1 MMNVYYTHNYEIKA
15 ISPDINEEIAKECKC
30 SPVSISLV
38 EQFLT
43 GKSNP
48 SDYRVNI
55 IIVDGVETISLK
67 KNVITLNLV
76 RTLDT
81 YLTKIELPTEYYD
94 TLIVINDTRNKT
106 ICLRLSEQFLK
117 VIEENN
123 DIESISQFLNKGI
136 STVYITEKDN
146 PYNLLLSVDY
156 YPRGLL
162 ENGELCVTY
171 NKKCED
177 TSAYTRRF
185 IGGYAYEER
194 N

>member
-81 YLTKIELPTEYYD
+81 YITKIELPTEYYD

-123 DIESISQFLNKGI
+123 DI
-136 STVYITEKDN
+136 
-146 PYNLLLSVDY
+146 
-156 YPRGLL
+156 
-162 ENGELCVTY
+162 
-171 NKKCED
+171 
-177 TSAYTRRF
+177 
-185 IGGYAYEER
+185 
-194 N
+194 